1 MAAKFKRFLKK
12 DIVSGKEELPEELL
26 FLSKFNFFAVA
37 EQRLQ
42 GVREWYVELQGARL
56 KSLLDAKKKL
66 NAARLDN
73 RNIAAENYELQERV
87 TALELSLSKSKNA
100 YKLLTQ
106 SSNEKL
112 DEMRNQKM
120 AEADIV
126 KNDRIRELE
135 GEVTQLR
142 KDYEGLELNYKQL
155 LKNID
160 EDGRPDRF
168 KRSPKSSVVVM
179 QESGAQLNSLA
190 LQGGAAGLM
199 TK

>member
-66 NAARLDN
+66 NAARLEN
-73 RNIAAENYELQERV
+73 RNIGAENHKLQGQV
-87 TALELSLSKSKNA
+87 TSLELSLSKSKNA

-112 DEMRNQKM
+112 DEMRNQKVE
-120 AEADIV
+120 EADIV

-142 KDYEGLELNYKQL
+142 KDYEALELNNERL
-155 LKNID
+155 LKNIE
-160 EDGRPDRF
+160 EDSRPERF

>member
-12 DIVSGKEELPEELL
+12 DIVSGKEELPEELQ

-37 EQRLQ
+37 EQRVQ

-112 DEMRNQKM
+112 NEMRNQKIE
-120 AEADIV
+120 EADIV

-142 KDYEGLELNYKQL
+142 KEYEGLELNYKQL